1 MIDHH
6 VYAIVTDGDLMEG
19 VASESAS
26 LAGHLKLGKLI
37 YFYDDNRISIDG
49 STDLT
54 FTEDRAKRFE
64 AYGWH
69 VSHVNDSFDI
79 DALVQAVEAAKAD
92 PRPSLIIVRTKIGQ
106 GLPTVEGTAGA
117 HGNPPGWDE
126 IDQAKQNVGW
136 PVEPRFYIPDDVR
149 EHFNQDYRRSRTG
162 NNLGRTICAIHLAYP
177 ELAVELRRRMR
188 GFCQMIGKTHS

>member
-1 MIDHH
+1 M
-6 VYAIVTDGDLMEG
+6 
-19 VASESAS
+19 
-26 LAGHLKLGKLI
+26 I

-117 HGNPPGWDE
+117 PATYRVDE
-126 IDQAKQNVGW
+126 IDRPTKRWMA
-136 PVEPRFYIPDDVR
+136 D
-149 EHFNQDYRRSRTG
+149 RT
-162 NNLGRTICAIHLAYP
+162 
-177 ELAVELRRRMR
+177 AVLFR
-188 GFCQMIGKTHS
+188 